1 MLCYSQYHFMT
12 NYVTKFNQKFTG
24 VFDDSIL
31 VLIDNIETQSN
42 VIDLMATQMF
52 NNKYADIS
60 DYL

>member
-1 MLCYSQYHFMT
+1 MT
-12 NYVTKFNQKFTG
+12 NYVTKFNQKFNG

>member
-1 MLCYSQYHFMT
+1 MT